1 MHLADVD
8 GGGTSSLP
16 PEFGQRKLKVE
27 PQAIPDARKAFERAL
42 DEFDAKIQ
50 PIADQLPTR
59 PWAQDPISSETS
71 KAFNE
76 QTTGKALAA
85 LTFYRKQLIGVIEQ
99 LKMIEEQY
107 RLVEGDNTAM
117 WGKHLRDRD

>member
-27 PQAIPDARKAFERAL
+27 PHAIPQARKAFEHAL
-42 DEFDAKIQ
+42 DEFEAKIERQ
-50 PIADQLPTR
+50 VEKLPTK
-59 PWAQDPISSETS
+59 PWAEDPISSETS

-76 QTTGKALAA
+76 QTTEKALAA
-85 LTFYRKQLIGVIEQ
+85 LVFYKKQLIGVIDQ

-107 RLVEGDNTAM
+107 RQVEGDNEAM
-117 WGKHLRDRD
+117 WGKHLRD

>member
-1 MHLADVD
+1 VHLAD
-8 GGGTSSLP
+8 GGGSSSLP

-27 PQAIPDARKAFERAL
+27 PHAIPEARKAFEHALQEFENKIDRAV
-42 DEFDAKIQ
+42 DD
-50 PIADQLPTR
+50 LPTR
-59 PWAQDPISSETS
+59 PWAEDPISSETS

-85 LTFYRKQLIGVIEQ
+85 LQFYKKQLIGVIDQ

-107 RLVEGDNTAM
+107 RQVEGDNTAM